1 MMVSPTAWWDRLA
14 LDVRHSLRVL
24 GKARAFTAIAILS
37 LALGI
42 GANTAIFSIVYA
54 VMLKTL
60 PVEDP
65 QQLVQL
71 SIGERGTSITNPIW
85 EALRDREQ
93 VFDGA
98 FAYGGARFDL
108 ASGGEKQ
115 QVNGLYV
122 SGDFFKA
129 LGVPAFAGRTLTRE
143 DDKRGGGAHGPVAV
157 LSHAFWTTRYQQ
169 SAKAIG
175 SSLRLDGQMF
185 TIIGVTPPDFFGVTS
200 GATFDV
206 AVPLATQ
213 DIIRGK
219 DSALDRRSNWWLR
232 VVGRLKPGESLEQ
245 AQAGL
250 RAIQPQVREATMPPN
265 YSAADREGYLAGATS
280 SFTLIPSATGPSN
293 IRTRY
298 RTALL
303 TLTAAVALVLLIACA
318 NLANLLLSRAS
329 ARRKEFAVRLA
340 LGASRARLVRQL
352 LMESLLLAAAGA
364 ALGLLFAKWA
374 SGLIVAQMSVARSPI
389 FLDLSID
396 RTVLG
401 FTMAVAALTALI
413 FGLAPAFRSTDLSAN
428 ALLRGSGRSIAAGWR
443 GFGLEKLL
451 VVVQIAFSLVLIFGA
466 ALFVRSFTALSTL
479 DPGFNQREVLMVG
492 LDARRANLPQDRRLT
507 EFARLL
513 ESMRALPGVKSAAVL
528 MMPPID
534 GGSWTSRAFVRDYQ
548 ATSEQDRRIYMNRVS
563 PGYFATMGATLRGGR
578 DFNEHD
584 TANAPLVAIVNE
596 AFARK
601 FMGGGNP
608 VGRTF
613 ELPGDNDDAPRDV
626 VQVVGLMKD
635 MKYASLRAEVPET
648 VFVPMGQERRPGN
661 YPNFAVRAT
670 GGDVMALSRGIT
682 AAARAIHPELML
694 EFRVFDTMVKE
705 SLAQERLIAMLSG
718 FFGALALL
726 VAGIGLYGVM
736 SLAVSRRRQE
746 IGIRMALG
754 AHPSWVIA
762 MVLRDVAI
770 VTIAGLAV
778 GTISGV
784 LSGRLV
790 TTLLFGLEPNDV
802 GTWVGAIAALASAA
816 ALAGYLPARRAARID
831 PMTALREE

>member
-1 MMVSPTAWWDRLA
+1 MMVSLTSWWDRLGI
-14 LDVRHSLRVL
+14 DVRHSLRVL

-65 QQLVQL
+65 QQLVQF
-71 SIGERGTSITNPIW
+71 SIGERQTSITNPIW

-93 VFDGA
+93 VFDGV
-98 FAYGGARFDL
+98 FAYGTTRFDL

-122 SGDFFKA
+122 SGGFFKA

-157 LSHAFWTTRYQQ
+157 LSHAFWKARYQE

-175 SSLRLDGQMF
+175 SSLRLDGHMF
-185 TIIGVTPPDFFGVTS
+185 TIVGVTPPDFFGVTS

-206 AVPLATQ
+206 AVPLGTQ

-219 DSALDRRSNWWLR
+219 DSTLDRRSTWWLR
-232 VVGRLKPGESLEQ
+232 VVGRLKPGTPLEQ

-250 RAIQPQVREATMPPN
+250 RAIQPQVREATIPPHFSP
-265 YSAADREGYLAGATS
+265 SARDGYLAGPTS
-280 SFTLIPSATGPSN
+280 AFTLIPAATGPSN

-303 TLTAAVALVLLIACA
+303 TLTGAVALVLLIACA
-318 NLANLLLSRAS
+318 NLANLLLARAS

-352 LMESLLLAAAGA
+352 LTESLLLAAAGA
-364 ALGLLFAKWA
+364 TLGLLFAQWA
-374 SGLIVAQMSVARSPI
+374 SRLIVSQMWNTRSPL

-401 FTMAVAALTALI
+401 FTMGVTALTALI

-428 ALLRGSGRSIAAGWR
+428 ALLRGSGRSVAPGWR

-479 DPGFNQREVLMVG
+479 DPGFDQREVLMVVV
-492 LDARRANLPQDRRLT
+492 DARRANFPEERRLM
-507 EFARLL
+507 EFTRLL
-513 ESMRALPGVKSAAVL
+513 ESMRALPGVKSAAALV
-528 MMPPID
+528 MMPID
-534 GGSWTSRAFVRDYQ
+534 GSSWTSEAFVRDHQ
-548 ATSEQDRRIYMNRVS
+548 AATARDRRIYMNRVS
-563 PGYFATMGATLRGGR
+563 PNYFATMGATLRGGR
-578 DFNEHD
+578 EFNEHD
-584 TANAPLVAIVNE
+584 TVNAPRVAIVNE
-596 AFARK
+596 AFVRK
-601 FMGGGNP
+601 FMPGRNP
-608 VGRTF
+608 IGQTF
-613 ELPGDNDDAPRDV
+613 EMPDDNDETQRKTM
-626 VQVVGLMKD
+626 QVVGLVKD
-635 MKYASLRAEVPET
+635 MKYATLRAEVPET
-648 VFVPMGQERRPGN
+648 VFVPTAQESKPGN
-661 YPNFAVRAT
+661 YPNFAVRGT
-670 GGDVMALSRGIT
+670 SGDVMALSRGIT

-705 SLAQERLIAMLSG
+705 SLAQERLIAMLSS

-754 AHPSWVIA
+754 AHPSWLIA

-770 VTIAGLAV
+770 VTIAGLTV

-802 GTWVGAIAALASAA
+802 ATWIGAIAALASAA
-816 ALAGYLPARRAARID
+816 ALAGYLPARRAARVD

>member
-1 MMVSPTAWWDRLA
+1 MTSWW

-24 GKARAFTAIAILS
+24 GKAPAFTAIAILS

-60 PVEDP
+60 SVEDP
-65 QQLVQL
+65 QQLVQF
-71 SIGERGTSITNPIW
+71 SIGERQASITNPIW
-85 EALRDREQ
+85 EALRDREN
-93 VFDGA
+93 VFDGV
-98 FAYGGARFDL
+98 FAYGNARFDL

-115 QVNGLYV
+115 QVTGLYV
-122 SGDFFKA
+122 SGDYFKT

-143 DDKRGGGAHGPVAV
+143 DDKRGGGAHGLVAV
-157 LSHAFWTTRYQQ
+157 VSHAFWTARYQQ

-185 TIIGVTPPDFFGVTS
+185 TIVGVTPPDFFGMTT

-206 AVPLATQ
+206 AVPLGTQ

-219 DSALDRRSNWWLR
+219 DSMLDRRTTWWLR
-232 VVGRLKPGESLEQ
+232 VVGRLKPGDTLER

-250 RAIQPQVREATMPPN
+250 RTIQPQVRDATMPQN
-265 YSAADREGYLAGATS
+265 YTPGEREGYLAGAS
-280 SFTLIPSATGPSN
+280 SSSAFTLIPAATGLSS

-318 NLANLLLSRAS
+318 NLANLLLARAS

-340 LGASRARLVRQL
+340 LGASRAQLVRQL
-352 LMESLLLAAAGA
+352 LTESLMLAAAGA
-364 ALGLLFAKWA
+364 ALGLLFAQWA
-374 SGLIVAQMSVARSPI
+374 SRLIVSQMSSARAPI

-396 RTVLG
+396 RTVLA
-401 FTMAVAALTALI
+401 FTMTVAALTALI

-428 ALLRGSGRSIAAGWR
+428 ALLRGAGRSVSTAGWR

-466 ALFVRSFTALSTL
+466 ALFVRSFNALSTL
-479 DPGFNQREVLMVG
+479 DPGFDKREVLMIGV
-492 LDARRANLPQDRRLT
+492 DARRANIPEERRTAEL
-507 EFARLL
+507 ARLL
-513 ESMRALPGVKSAAVL
+513 DAMRAVPGVTSATSLV
-528 MMPPID
+528 MPPID
-534 GGSWTSRAFVRDYQ
+534 NGSWTSRAFVRGYEAASD
-548 ATSEQDRRIYMNRVS
+548 QDRRIYMNRVS
-563 PGYFATMGATLRGGR
+563 PGFFATMGAHLIGGR

-584 TANAPLVAIVNE
+584 TMGAPLVAIVNQ

-601 FMGGGNP
+601 FMGGANP
-608 VGRTF
+608 IGQTF
-613 ELPGDNDDAPRDV
+613 EIPGDTSDQRRTMHI
-626 VQVVGLMKD
+626 VGLMQD
-635 MKYASLRAEVPET
+635 MKYLDLRDAMPET
-648 VFVPMGQERRPGN
+648 VFVASGQEPKPGN
-661 YPNFAVRAT
+661 YPNFAVRAA
-670 GGDVMALSRGIT
+670 GGADVTALTRGIT
-682 AAARAIHPELML
+682 AAARGIHPDLML
-694 EFRVFDTMVKE
+694 EFRVFDTMIKE
-705 SLAQERLIAMLSG
+705 SLTQERLIAMLSS

-736 SLAVSRRRQE
+736 SLAVARRRQE

-790 TTLLFGLEPNDV
+790 TTLLFGLEPTDV
-802 GTWVGAIAALASAA
+802 ATWMGAIAALAGAA

-831 PMTALREE
+831 PMTALRED